1 MTMEFEQFRYDS
13 CQWISAKGYLS
24 DIVISSRIRLA
35 RNIDGL
41 PFSHWATSDQLER
54 VAETVRRALKTSHLL
69 SELQIF
75 SLDDATPLDRQF
87 LRERH
92 LISKELA
99 EGEKHRMVAID
110 KGERTSI
117 MVNEEDH
124 LRIQCLKPGLDLMG
138 AWQTINRVDD
148 ELEQSIDYAFS
159 SNWGYLTACPTN
171 VGTGIRASIMM
182 HLPGLVMAKQV
193 DKVLHS
199 VNQLGF
205 TVRGMFGEG
214 TEVKGNLFQFSNQMT
229 LGISEQETI
238 ENLEKVAN
246 KIIRYEKEAESQIY
260 QEARATVEDRVWR
273 AYSVLANAR
282 IISTEETV
290 ELLSAVRMG
299 VNMGIISNLTNEEV
313 NEILICTRPAHLQKR
328 AGDTLNSR
336 ERDILRADFIRE
348 RLAAKN

>member
-1 MTMEFEQFRYDS
+1 MSFDQFRFDS
-13 CQWISAKGYLS
+13 CQWISTKGYLS
-24 DIVISSRIRLA
+24 DLVISSRIRLA
-35 RNIDGL
+35 RNIDRI
-41 PFSHWATSDQLER
+41 PFSHWATGDQLEK
-54 VAETVRRALKTSHLL
+54 VVGIVRQAIKASPLL
-69 SELQIF
+69 SDLELF
-75 SLDDATPLDRQF
+75 SLDDATSLDRQF
-87 LRERH
+87 LWERH

-99 EGEKHRMVAID
+99 EGEKHRLVAID

-124 LRIQCLKPGLDLMG
+124 LRLQCLKPGLDLMG
-138 AWQTINRVDD
+138 AWQTVNRVDD

-159 SNWGYLTACPTN
+159 PKWGYLTACPTN
-171 VGTGIRASIMM
+171 AGTGIRASIMM

-193 DKVLHS
+193 DKVLHA
-199 VNQLGF
+199 VTQLGL

-214 TEVKGNLFQFSNQMT
+214 TEAKGNLFQFSNQIT
-229 LGISEQETI
+229 LGISELDTI
-238 ENLEKVAN
+238 DKLEKVATQ
-246 KIIRYEKEAESQIY
+246 IIKNEKDAESEIY
-260 QEARATVEDRVWR
+260 KEARATVEDRVWR

-299 VNMGIISNLTNEEV
+299 VNMGIINNLTNEEV